1 MDKSTNFIFNGPNP
15 ASFCFFP
22 SFHNEKKNKYS
33 RGLTLN
39 ETNVD
44 GGLGIQTQGSRKKGT
59 DKSTVL

>member
-1 MDKSTNFIFNGPNP
+1 MDKSTNLYFNGPNP
-15 ASFCFFP
+15 ASFCCFH
-22 SFHNEKKNKYS
+22 SIHNEKNKYS